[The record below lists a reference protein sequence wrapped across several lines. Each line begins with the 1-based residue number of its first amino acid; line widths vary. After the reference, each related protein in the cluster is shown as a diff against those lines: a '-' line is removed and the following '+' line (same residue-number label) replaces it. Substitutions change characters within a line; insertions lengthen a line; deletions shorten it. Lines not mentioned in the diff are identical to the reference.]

1 MKTDMES
8 NVITYKDW
16 LVAKGSR
23 QRQGIDYE
31 ETFSMLAMITSKKGY
46 SLPLLL
52 IIIMR

>member
-1 MKTDMES
+1 MKTDMEG
-8 NVITYKDW
+8 NAITYKSR

-31 ETFSMLAMITSKKGY
+31 DTFSMLAMLTSKKGY
-46 SLPLLL
+46 SLSLLL